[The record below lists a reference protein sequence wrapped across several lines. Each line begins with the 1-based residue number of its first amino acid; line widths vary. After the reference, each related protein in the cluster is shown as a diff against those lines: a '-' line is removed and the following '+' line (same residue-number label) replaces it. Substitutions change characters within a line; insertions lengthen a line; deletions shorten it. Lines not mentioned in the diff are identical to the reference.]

1 VPDETFPPEDAEPPD
16 ETLLELSAG
25 ADRTVERSPAK
36 RAADRRPETGEP
48 PPRGAAPRTET
59 APVARYEM
67 RGELGAGG
75 VGSVANAFDRV
86 IGREVAFKTL
96 HRDTGGFRERFLREA
111 RVTGQLEHPNIIPV
125 YDMGTDPSGRT
136 FYTMRKVQG
145 RSLGDL
151 LADLRG
157 GAADPSVQARVDTF
171 LRACDAVA
179 YAHDH
184 GVIHRDLKPEN
195 VMVGRFG
202 QVLVVDWGLAAR
214 VGSDEATQVLPALE
228 GEDADRT
235 LEGTVLGTPAYMP
248 PEQAEGRL
256 ANVNERSDIY
266 SLGAVLYEAL
276 TLSAP
281 YSGGTLHE
289 ILGRVIRGELEPP
302 SDRMPAGTISSGME
316 AVILRAMANN
326 PAERHASVLELQQ
339 EVRRATAAGRMRD
352 EIDLRRIDPSAIYSA
367 VIGFERTHQWLGRAY
382 LELGK
387 PWNLTPPQVN
397 ALRII
402 HGSREDGV
410 TFPDIYER
418 LIWTDYDTRH
428 TAARLL
434 ELGYARIEGAGD
446 DARYFATPAGQEA
459 AEAII
464 AEDPRIEAWVASSG
478 LTDDEWRTF
487 SDLLARIRTG
497 DLQQYRDWRP
507 GAPGG

>member
-1 VPDETFPPEDAEPPD
+1 
-16 ETLLELSAG
+16 
-25 ADRTVERSPAK
+25 
-36 RAADRRPETGEP
+36 
-48 PPRGAAPRTET
+48 
-59 APVARYEM
+59 
-67 RGELGAGG
+67 
-75 VGSVANAFDRV
+75 
-86 IGREVAFKTL
+86 
-96 HRDTGGFRERFLREA
+96 A
-111 RVTGQLEHPNIIPV
+111 RVTGQLEHPNIVPV

-151 LADLRG
+151 LNDLRG
-157 GAADPSVQARVDTF
+157 GAADPSVQARVDMF

-179 YAHDH
+179 YAHEH

-214 VGSDEATQVLPALE
+214 LGSDEATQVLPALA
-228 GEDADRT
+228 GEESDRT

-256 ANVNERSDIY
+256 ADVNERSDIY

-276 TLSAP
+276 TLAP
-281 YSGGTLHE
+281 PFTGGTLHE

-302 SDRMPAGTISSGME
+302 SDRVPAGTISGGME
-316 AVILRAMANN
+316 AVILRAMAND
-326 PAERHASVLELQQ
+326 PAERHATVLELQQ
-339 EVRRATAAGRMRD
+339 EVRRATAAGRVRD

-367 VIGFERTHQWLGRAY
+367 IIGFERTHLWLGRAY
-382 LELGK
+382 QQLVAR
-387 PWNLTPPQVN
+387 WNLTPPEVN
-397 ALRII
+397 TLRII

-410 TFPDIYER
+410 TFADIYER
-418 LIWTDYDTRH
+418 LIWTDWDTRG
-428 TAARLL
+428 TVARLV
-434 ELGYARIEGAGD
+434 ELGYARAEGEGD
-446 DARYFATPAGQEA
+446 ATRWFATTAGQTA
-459 AEAII
+459 AEEII
-464 AEDPRIEAWVASSG
+464 AEDPRIEGWVTSAG

-487 SDLLARIRTG
+487 SDLLARIRGG